1 MNDEAN
7 GLRRWHASQSID
19 APASVVWGL
28 LVDIGCWPQWGP
40 SIRSVTCDE
49 STLTASSR
57 GAVHTIIGLTLPF
70 EVTAFDD
77 GVAWSWNV
85 AGVPATDHTVEPLG
99 DDRCL
104 LTFGVPLIAL
114 PYLAVCRVAL
124 RRIDRLATA
133 DRMGTSEHGSEAG

>member
-7 GLRRWHASQSID
+7 GLRRWHASQTID
-19 APASVVWGL
+19 APASVVWRL
-28 LVDIGCWPQWGP
+28 LTDISCWPQWGP
-40 SIRSVTCDE
+40 SIRSVTCDQ

-77 GVAWSWNV
+77 GVAWSWSV
-85 AGVPATDHTVEPLG
+85 AGVPATDHSVHSLG
-99 DDRCL
+99 DDRCI

-124 RRIDRLATA
+124 RRIDGLATGA
-133 DRMGTSEHGSEAG
+133 RGGTSEHDSEAG